1 MMILELLV
9 ASAASWE
16 AKWSPAS
23 HLATETCASSRP
35 SLLQAGTNKVFAANL
50 EAGLCTAS
58 HLVAEA
64 SIQASNN
71 QRFKQSRG

>member
-9 ASAASWE
+9 ASAASGE

-23 HLATETCASSRP
+23 HLATETCASSRQP

-64 SIQASNN
+64 SI
-71 QRFKQSRG
+71 